1 MTLPARLTSS
11 LLWQRM
17 GGPWATSWSVIA
29 LTSGFAVVTNL
40 AGSPGQWS
48 APLLDR
54 LLVVALGMVGLVAVL
69 RLGRLIP
76 TSRSSGNQRPA
87 ATLALFVTASTVYGL
102 VTSWATVAL
111 GVSEYPDTA
120 YRVVTSVMLLTTALI
135 LATDYVDSLQSYRS
149 RLRELD
155 RTQFM
160 LMDTR
165 DRVTATI
172 VAERTAVIDGV
183 STLLRKELDALSL
196 DDPAQAVERLRET
209 AHEVVRPLSHQL
221 AYTMSP
227 VEFDAPEV
235 PARRTD
241 WQALINS
248 ATEPGAISPVA
259 LAGLSTV
266 LMVPF
271 SLTLFPLGYLLVVP
285 PLTFLVLLVLAS
297 GLARLQRSLPALGLL
312 VRLPLVLVG
321 LLSIGSLLAV
331 TLWLVVRHLPLGTT
345 VAVIPP
351 FVVLLG
357 LALAWGA
364 AVGGQR
370 VVNAAAIERAN
381 SDIRWEV
388 ARANEEKWSQQRALA
403 RALHG
408 PVQGA
413 LNAGAIRLDM
423 AQRDADVTPEMVD
436 LVRASVL
443 QALDVLAS
451 VDSADV
457 DPQVA
462 MDRLQ
467 GMWRGVC
474 TISTHVDPHARGLI
488 LKDPTCGAPL
498 IDIVTEACANA
509 VQHGTATHIDIGIS
523 LEDPRSL
530 RVVIADNGRSD
541 VTASAPGLGTSL
553 FDEVCLT
560 WSRHRDAGSSTW
572 TCVLPVLSTS

>member
-1 MTLPARLTSS
+1 MNSPARLTSS

-29 LTSGFAVVTNL
+29 ITSGFAVITNL

-54 LLVVALGMVGLVAVL
+54 LLVVALGLVGLVAVL

-76 TSRSSGNQRPA
+76 TPRSCKNQRPA
-87 ATLALFVTASTVYGL
+87 ATLTLFVTASTAYGL
-102 VTSWATVAL
+102 ITSWATVAM
-111 GVSEYPDTA
+111 GVSEYPDTE
-120 YRVVTSVMLLTTALI
+120 YRVITSVMLLTTALI
-135 LATDYVDSLQSYRS
+135 VATDYVDSLQSYRS

-155 RTQFM
+155 GMQSM
-160 LMDTR
+160 LMDAR

-183 STLLRKELDALSL
+183 NTLLRTELDALSL

-221 AYTMSP
+221 AHTMSP
-227 VEFDAPEV
+227 VEFAVPEV
-235 PARRTD
+235 PVRRTD
-241 WQALINS
+241 WRALINS
-248 ATEPGAISPVA
+248 ATEPDAISPIG
-259 LAGLSTV
+259 LASLSAV

-271 SLTLFPLGYLLVVP
+271 SLALFPLSYLMVVP
-285 PLTFLVLLVLAS
+285 PLTFAIALTLTSVS
-297 GLARLQRSLPALGLL
+297 ARLQRHMAQLRAII
-312 VRLPLVLVG
+312 RLPLVLG
-321 LLSIGSLLAV
+321 ALLTIGSLLAV
-331 TLWLVVRHLPLGTT
+331 TLWLVVRHLPLATT
-345 VAVIPP
+345 VAVIPA

-357 LALAWGA
+357 LALAWSA

-370 VVNAAAIERAN
+370 VVKAAAIERAN

-413 LNAGAIRLDM
+413 LNAGAIRLDV
-423 AQRDADVTPEMVD
+423 AQRDGGITLE
-436 LVRASVL
+436 LIESVRAAVR
-443 QALDVLAS
+443 QALDALQS
-451 VDSADV
+451 VDTADI

-462 MDRLQ
+462 LERLH
-467 GMWRGVC
+467 GLWSGLC
-474 TISTHVDPHARGLI
+474 TISTYVGPHAQRRI
-488 LKDPTCGAPL
+488 LADPTCGAPL

-509 VQHGTATHIDIGIS
+509 VQHGSATHIDIEIS
-523 LEDPRSL
+523 IEDPRSL
-530 RVVIADNGRSD
+530 RVVITDNGRNDLAES
-541 VTASAPGLGTSL
+541 TPGLGTSL
-553 FDEVCLT
+553 FDEVCLS
-560 WSRHRDAGSSTW
+560 WSRHRNAEKTTW
-572 TCVLPVLSTS
+572 TCVLPLSSTS